1 MWKNVSNKHQK
12 KTSFL
17 VVKDNHFLMG
27 LRIIMLEKLSSKE
40 LFSSLISATDHHPT
54 L

>member
-12 KTSFL
+12 KTSLL
-17 VVKDNHFLMG
+17 VVKDNHFLRG
-27 LRIIMLEKLSSKE
+27 LRTIILEAISSKE
-40 LFSSLISATDHHPT
+40 LFSSLISATDHQPT